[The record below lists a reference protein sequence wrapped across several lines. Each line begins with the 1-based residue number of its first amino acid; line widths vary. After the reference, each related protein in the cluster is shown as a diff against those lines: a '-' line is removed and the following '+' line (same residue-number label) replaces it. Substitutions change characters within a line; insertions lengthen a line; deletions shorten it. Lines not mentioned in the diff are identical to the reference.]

1 MPDAAYDK
9 PGTVY
14 RPFFDA
20 IPGQTATVG
29 QATSL
34 VVTARSILEGATL
47 VHSSTGLPAGATF
60 DPAARRLS
68 WTPTPG
74 QVGAHTI
81 GFIVHD
87 GVLPVRRD
95 VSFVVVAGK
104 DQ

>member
-1 MPDAAYDK
+1 MLF
-9 PGTVY
+9 
-14 RPFFDA
+14 RS
-20 IPGQTATVG
+20 G

-34 VVTARSILEGATL
+34 VVNARSILEGAAL
-47 VHSSTGLPAGATF
+47 VYSATGLPAGATF
-60 DPAARRLS
+60 DPAVRRFS
-68 WTPTPG
+68 WTPTPA

-95 VSFVVVAGK
+95 VTFVVVAGK

>member
-1 MPDAAYDK
+1 M
-9 PGTVY
+9 
-14 RPFFDA
+14 
-20 IPGQTATVG
+20 VG

-34 VVTARSILEGATL
+34 VVHARSVFEGATL
-47 VHSSTGLPAGATF
+47 VYSATGLPAGATF
-60 DPAARRLS
+60 DPATRRFS

-95 VSFVVVAGK
+95 VTFAVVASK